1 MSPVLFVMLTAK
13 KLCVDKKKKK
23 KRERVKFSLVSRCV
37 EEKVS
42 EKKRKEK
49 KRYESCCTSDLMHP
63 VGKEETFALA
73 IR

>member
-13 KLCVDKKKKK
+13 KLCVGKK
-23 KRERVKFSLVSRCV
+23 KRKSEKELNLVSCRD
-37 EEKVS
+37 VS
-42 EKKRKEK
+42 KKRSVKKKRKEK